1 MTQPEQRSDGA
12 NVKRR
17 SAARGRWSLRT
28 LGGALALTSLCG
40 LAGSPVEGA
49 PAATAAGA
57 ATVKKDAAKG
67 AAPRL
72 ALLVGVGR
80 YPVAAGKT
88 PWRTLHTHDEIEALR
103 KVLIE
108 RHGFAPG
115 DVLVLEDEK
124 ASGAAIREA
133 FARHLIGRAR
143 RGSVVF
149 FHFSGHGQPLRDKNG
164 DENDG
169 LDESIVPG
177 DAQDQSAQAGERTN
191 IVDDELAGWLR
202 TLGDKL
208 RGVGG
213 KVDGSI
219 VLSFD
224 SCYSGTMSRGAFV
237 ERGRGWDPE
246 LDGPRPQGK
255 AVDGASRSAEAKLDA
270 TLDLDPRDYVLL
282 TAARS
287 DQTAKEDGG
296 MGIYSRA
303 LVAALTR
310 LPRDVSYRTLLHEV
324 AMDMRQ
330 TLSNQNPE
338 LEGDADRRLF
348 GAEPGK
354 KAPLFLTVSQVQGE
368 RIEIPVGSLHLAT
381 EGSVYALHRRGAEP
395 PSATTLLAE
404 AEVVEVRPTTSWL
417 KLRKHGKAWSAADL
431 GAARV
436 VEKEHAFAGQP
447 LRVLCREASGGPCT
461 SPTLRAALKGLEQ
474 AGLVLPL
481 GAQTSAAP
489 AAGEDRYDVMIVPK
503 PTQIE
508 LYRPESGKPIVELP
522 ARLQGEALAQA
533 LTERLRAEWRWRRLF
548 ALHGQSDFV
557 KLAVRLMPV
566 RASRSAAGLVMETPV
581 PLSPQGSG
589 SLRLPEGQTYQ
600 LEVTNSSPGPVYVT
614 VLELGPNGSIDVL
627 FPRADR
633 PGDARIAADARPRV
647 LSLPYVFE
655 TEAPLGGWTIKAIA
669 TIEPTDFSSLVQ
681 EASTLRTT
689 EVASRGDALRQ
700 RAGQHPLG
708 DLLLEALSG
717 DLLRSRRLPVALGTW
732 ATDTALLDV
741 VEVKTVG
748 AAKAG
753 PAR

>member
-1 MTQPEQRSDGA
+1 M
-12 NVKRR
+12 
-17 SAARGRWSLRT
+17 
-28 LGGALALTSLCG
+28 
-40 LAGSPVEGA
+40 
-49 PAATAAGA
+49 
-57 ATVKKDAAKG
+57 KKDAAKG

-133 FARHLIGRAR
+133 FARHLIGRAA

-149 FHFSGHGQPLRDKNG
+149 FHFSGHGQQVRDKNG

-177 DAQDQSAQAGERTN
+177 DAQDQSAEAGERTN

-208 RGVGG
+208 RVPGG
-213 KVDGSI
+213 RVDGSI

-224 SCYSGTMSRGAFV
+224 SCFSGTMSRGAFV
-237 ERGRGWDPE
+237 ERGRPWDPD
-246 LDGPRPQGK
+246 LDGPRPDEKKMDDPG
-255 AVDGASRSAEAKLDA
+255 RSAEVKLGAAA
-270 TLDLDPRDYVLL
+270 TLDLDARDYVLL
-282 TAARS
+282 TATRS
-287 DQTAKEDGG
+287 DQLAKEDGG

-354 KAPLFLTVSQVQGE
+354 KAPPFLTVSQVQGE

-381 EGSVYALHRRGAEP
+381 EGSVYALHRRGDEP
-395 PSATTLLAE
+395 LSATTLLAE
-404 AEVVEVRPTTSWL
+404 AEVVDVRPTTSWL
-417 KLRKHGKAWSAADL
+417 KLRKNGKAWSAADL

-447 LRVLCREASGGPCT
+447 LRVLCRGASGGTCT
-461 SPTLRAALKGLEQ
+461 SPTLQAALKGLEQ

-481 GAQTSAAP
+481 GAHAGAAP
-489 AAGEDRYDVMIVPK
+489 AAGEERYDVKIVPN

-508 LYRPESGKPIVELP
+508 LYRPESDKPIVELP
-522 ARLQGEALAQA
+522 ARLQGDALAQA
-533 LTERLRAEWRWRRLF
+533 LTDRLRAEWRWRRLF

-557 KLAVRLMPV
+557 KLAVRLIPV
-566 RASRSAAGLVMETPV
+566 RTSRSAAGLVMETPV

-589 SLRLPEGQTYQ
+589 SLRLTEGQTYQ